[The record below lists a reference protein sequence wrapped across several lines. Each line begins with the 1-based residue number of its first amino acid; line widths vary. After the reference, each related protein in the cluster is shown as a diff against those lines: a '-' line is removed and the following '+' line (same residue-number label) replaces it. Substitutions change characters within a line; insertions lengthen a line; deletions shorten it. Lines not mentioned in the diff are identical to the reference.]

1 MTDKM
6 KKWLIR
12 RSEGVKKVKKCET
25 VLLIILTITF
35 IIGVIANNDFCLTI
49 SFFGFLLLAVLLRLI
64 VAFLETIN
72 RNKDKILQN
81 NIIYV
86 LLSGAEFVQ
95 DYLHYLVNWPIA
107 LFSLFLYSNI
117 PEEKHFMAILL
128 LLILVISLVI
138 LEIKLSEKISSIF
151 KEKLS

>member
-1 MTDKM
+1 MTDKI

-49 SFFGFLLLAVLLRLI
+49 SFFGFLLLTVLLRLI
-64 VAFLETIN
+64 VIFLETIN

-86 LLSGAEFVQ
+86 LLSEAEFVKE
-95 DYLHYLVNWPIA
+95 YFYYLVIWPIIY
-107 LFSLFLYSNI
+107 FSLFLYSNI
-117 PEEKHFMAILL
+117 PEERHFMAILL
-128 LLILVISLVI
+128 LLVLGISLAI
-138 LEIKLSEKISSIF
+138 LGIKLSEKISSIF
-151 KEKLS
+151 KQKLS